1 MFWTLAGPR
10 GFVRQVP
17 QPPGKRDLPLSIRLL
32 DFCMRAASEVTLSG
46 GTALERPPA
55 KLRARVLPESRASA
69 RLHLEEAVAHCG
81 LSLRYHVAWQAT
93 FPDKKVANRAI
104 VETSKAGHLRAQGG
118 GQRLEEGSLYNHVVQ
133 ELSDLRSSD
142 GGILS
147 SGSPQGLLLVPET
160 CPWIFINSPD
170 DFLPSRS
177 CCHLHLSRLRCFF
190 GARQEAWRQ
199 AISVRA
205 AAALR
210 ACVALIRRAG
220 SGHDSMTTF
229 WRRWGAASE
238 PGCLKFFCCAEF
250 VGQGS
255 CTCAAWAFG
264 LPHPRSRFFCVCH
277 GVTKPWRACAFSA
290 EHLGAGVLVTGQAR
304 DLDVLG

>member
-17 QPPGKRDLPLSIRLL
+17 QPLGKRDLPLSMRLL

-69 RLHLEEAVAHCG
+69 RLHLEEAVAH
-81 LSLRYHVAWQAT
+81 
-93 FPDKKVANRAI
+93 
-104 VETSKAGHLRAQGG
+104 
-118 GQRLEEGSLYNHVVQ
+118 LYNHVVQ

-147 SGSPQGLLLVPET
+147 SGSPQGLLLVPE
-160 CPWIFINSPD
+160 IFINSPD

-220 SGHDSMTTF
+220 SGHDSMTF
-229 WRRWGAASE
+229 WRRWVLLRSLAA
-238 PGCLKFFCCAEF
+238 
-250 VGQGS
+250 
-255 CTCAAWAFG
+255 
-264 LPHPRSRFFCVCH
+264 
-277 GVTKPWRACAFSA
+277 
-290 EHLGAGVLVTGQAR
+290 
-304 DLDVLG
+304 